1 MAFLGRVLTVPDV
14 FGKEEEIYM
23 KLSTICKNLL
33 PGLALVLATSA
44 FAANNVNK
52 GSVEV
57 FEPQTISG
65 EIDV

>member
-14 FGKEEEIYM
+14 RERRGNKYM

-33 PGLALVLATSA
+33 PGLALFLAASA

-52 GSVEV
+52 SSVKV
-57 FEPQTISG
+57 FEPQTIR
-65 EIDV
+65 